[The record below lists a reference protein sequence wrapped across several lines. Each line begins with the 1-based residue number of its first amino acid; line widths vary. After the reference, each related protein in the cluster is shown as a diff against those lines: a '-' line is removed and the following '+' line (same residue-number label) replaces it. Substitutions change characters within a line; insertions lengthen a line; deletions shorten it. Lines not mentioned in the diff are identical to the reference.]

1 MSHVRFWSSNS
12 KLPVAA
18 GPVLVLMIALTAI
31 PSFANSIQTQSFIG
45 TAYGTSAYVGNS
57 VLIGQT
63 APVTLGGTCGTSQQ
77 PLNVPGTQAGVNL
90 APLVTG
96 GAVNTDVS
104 DTGSTAS
111 ASADTATISLLGGL
125 IAAQEVKAVSSTTMD
140 PDGTINVSAAGT
152 AFTGLTILGL
162 PYGGNVPANTRVDLP
177 LLGYVV
183 LNEQTSHIENAMA
196 TMTVN
201 MIHVHVTVGNVLGL
215 QVGTEIVVSSA
226 TSGIVKVFAPAI
238 LNGEGFGTE
247 VNGNLLAST
256 PTAPAILPCLGTGG
270 HYVTSTLGTVNLPG
284 ILTSGTISDAAE
296 SNLTQ
301 TNSSGQVV
309 STVQGLNVLN
319 GLIKANI
326 MLAQVNAVANQG
338 GQVFSS
344 GVDRFLGLSIA
355 GHPEIGDNVPYNT
368 QVNLLGLGTLYLKRI
383 IRTNPP
389 THSIEVRSLE
399 LQVLE
404 DNSYGLPIGLDVIVG
419 DAQLNLIPASNP

>member
-1 MSHVRFWSSNS
+1 MSHVKFWSSTY
-12 KLPVAA
+12 KLPVAVSS
-18 GPVLVLMIALTAI
+18 VLALMIAFAST
-31 PSFANSIQTQSFIG
+31 PSFANSLQTQSFIG

-104 DTGSTAS
+104 DSGQTAA
-111 ASADTATISLLGGL
+111 ASADTVTVSLLGGL
-125 IAAQEVKAVSSTTMD
+125 IAAQELKAVSTTTMN

-152 AFTGLTILGL
+152 AFSGLTILGL

-183 LNEQTSHIENAMA
+183 LNEQTFHIENAMA

-201 MIHVHVTVGNVLGL
+201 MIHVHVTLGNLLGL

-238 LNGEGFGTE
+238 LNGQAFGTE
-247 VNGNLLAST
+247 VDGNLLAST

-270 HYVTSTLGTVNLPG
+270 HYITKTLGTLSLPG
-284 ILTSGTISDAAE
+284 ILSSGTISDAAE
-296 SNLTQ
+296 SNLTE
-301 TNSSGQVV
+301 TMSSGQTL
-309 STVQGLNVLN
+309 STVQGLNILN
-319 GLIKANI
+319 GLIKANV

-338 GQVFSS
+338 GQVFSA
-344 GVDRFLGLSIA
+344 GVDRFIGLSIA

-368 QVNLLGLGTLYLKRI
+368 QVNLVGLGTLYLKRI
-383 IRTNPP
+383 LRTNPP

-404 DNSYGLPIGLDVIVG
+404 NNNYGLPIGLDVIVG
-419 DAQLNLIPASNP
+419 DAQLNLIPAANP